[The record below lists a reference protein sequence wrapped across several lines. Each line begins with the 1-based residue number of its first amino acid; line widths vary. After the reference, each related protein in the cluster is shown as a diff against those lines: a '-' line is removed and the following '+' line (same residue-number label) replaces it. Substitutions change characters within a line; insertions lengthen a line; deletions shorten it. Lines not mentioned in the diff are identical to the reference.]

1 MDRLDRVDA
10 IARPAAAAGA
20 LFVDDD
26 GRVLIVEPIYKRH
39 WEIPGG
45 EVEKGERPSEACA
58 RELKE
63 ELGLDLPVGRLLVVD
78 WAPLVREE
86 RVRFVFDGGVLTD
99 EQLDAVELA
108 PDELSSWA
116 FLPADELFVMMEPR
130 LVRRVTAALDA
141 RASGVTRYLEDGRA
155 V

>member
-1 MDRLDRVDA
+1 MDRMDRVDT

-20 LFVDDD
+20 LFVDEE
-26 GRVLIVEPIYKRH
+26 GCVLIVEPTYRRH

-45 EVEKGERPSEACA
+45 EVEKGESPSEACA

-108 PDELSSWA
+108 SDELSSWA
-116 FLPADELFVMMEPR
+116 FLPADELFVMVEPR

-141 RASGVTRYLEDGRA
+141 RAAGVTSYLEDGR
-155 V
+155 VV

>member
-1 MDRLDRVDA
+1 MDRLDRDA

-20 LFVDDD
+20 LFLDDE
-26 GRVLIVEPIYKRH
+26 GRVLVVEPTYKRH

-45 EVEKGERPSEACA
+45 EVEKGESPTEACA
-58 RELKE
+58 RELQE

-108 PDELSSWA
+108 PDELASWA
-116 FLPADELFVMMEPR
+116 CLPADELFVMLEPR

-141 RASGVTRYLEDGRA
+141 RASGATRYLEDGRA